1 MFDTIFINLIEG
13 FKIILQ
19 VKYLMYALFG
29 SLLGTIVGVLPGIG
43 SAGALA
49 MMLPIIL
56 VLDPLGSV
64 FMLAATYTGVMYGGS
79 TASILLR
86 VPGDTSAVIACLD
99 GHEMA
104 KQGNAGAAL
113 CIAAIG
119 SYIAG
124 TIAVVGLMILGPFVA
139 DLALKFSAPE
149 YLALYIFA
157 VTAVCSLVGNSMVKA
172 LLAMVFGLMIST
184 IGEDFMGVKRFTMG
198 VTELWDGIQFLS
210 VTLGLFAI
218 SEVIINAENIL
229 SNEKREVLK
238 HRVFIKLKE
247 IIYSFWSI
255 IRGGFIGFIIGVLP
269 GAGAGIA
276 SFVSYS
282 TERQISKNPENF
294 GKGEIKGVAG
304 PESANNAASAGAF
317 VPMLALG
324 VPGSATTAVMLGAFL
339 MLDIQAGPM
348 LFLERPDVVW
358 GLVAA
363 LYVGNIFLLILN
375 LPLISLF
382 VRILYIPMAI
392 LLPIIT
398 VICMLGIYSSD
409 QLTLSLYL
417 MCMFGIIG
425 YFMRLND
432 YPLAPVILGVVL
444 GTRMEESFRQT
455 MIMNQGNFFQILDR
469 PIVLIFFGLA
479 IISILIPVMFNKI
492 KLDASDVD

>member
-124 TIAVVGLMILGPFVA
+124 TIAVVGF
-139 DLALKFSAPE
+139 
-149 YLALYIFA
+149 
-157 VTAVCSLVGNSMVKA
+157 
-172 LLAMVFGLMIST
+172 
-184 IGEDFMGVKRFTMG
+184 KRFTMG

-398 VICMLGIYSSD
+398 IICMLGIYSSD

>member
-1 MFDTIFINLIEG
+1 MFDVIFSNLIDG
-13 FKIILQ
+13 FKLVLD
-19 VKYLMYALFG
+19 VKYLTYALFG
-29 SLLGTIVGVLPGIG
+29 SFLGTVVGVLPGIG

-157 VTAVCSLVGNSMVKA
+157 ITAVCSLVGNSMIKS
-172 LLAMVFGLMIST
+172 LLAMTFGLMIST
-184 IGEDFMGVKRFTMG
+184 IGEDIMGVRRFTMG
-198 VTELWDGIQFLS
+198 SVLLWDGVQFLS

-218 SEVIINAENIL
+218 SEVIINSESII
-229 SNEKREVLK
+229 SKEKREVLK

-247 IIYSFWSI
+247 ITYSFWSI
-255 IRGGFIGFIIGVLP
+255 IRGGVIGFIIGVLP

-282 TERQISKNPENF
+282 TER
-294 GKGEIKGVAG
+294 
-304 PESANNAASAGAF
+304 
-317 VPMLALG
+317 L
-324 VPGSATTAVMLGAFL
+324 
-339 MLDIQAGPM
+339 
-348 LFLERPDVVW
+348 
-358 GLVAA
+358 
-363 LYVGNIFLLILN
+363 
-375 LPLISLF
+375 
-382 VRILYIPMAI
+382 VRILKI
-392 LLPIIT
+392 LVKVKLKVLQDPSQQIMQR
-398 VICMLGIYSSD
+398 VLE
-409 QLTLSLYL
+409 
-417 MCMFGIIG
+417 
-425 YFMRLND
+425 RLF
-432 YPLAPVILGVVL
+432 LCLH
-444 GTRMEESFRQT
+444 
-455 MIMNQGNFFQILDR
+455 
-469 PIVLIFFGLA
+469 
-479 IISILIPVMFNKI
+479 
-492 KLDASDVD
+492 

>member
-1 MFDTIFINLIEG
+1 
-13 FKIILQ
+13 
-19 VKYLMYALFG
+19 
-29 SLLGTIVGVLPGIG
+29 
-43 SAGALA
+43 
-49 MMLPIIL
+49 
-56 VLDPLGSV
+56 
-64 FMLAATYTGVMYGGS
+64 
-79 TASILLR
+79 
-86 VPGDTSAVIACLD
+86 
-99 GHEMA
+99 
-104 KQGNAGAAL
+104 
-113 CIAAIG
+113 
-119 SYIAG
+119 
-124 TIAVVGLMILGPFVA
+124 
-139 DLALKFSAPE
+139 
-149 YLALYIFA
+149 
-157 VTAVCSLVGNSMVKA
+157 MVKA

-184 IGEDFMGVKRFTMG
+184 IGEDFMGVKRFTLG
-198 VTELWDGIQFLS
+198 ITELWDGIQFLS

-218 SEVIINAENIL
+218 SEVIINSENIL
-229 SNEKREVLK
+229 SNQKREVLK

-255 IRGGFIGFIIGVLP
+255 IRGGFIGFVIGVLP

-348 LFLERPDVVW
+348 LFIERPDVVW

-398 VICMLGIYSSD
+398 IICMLGIYSSD
-409 QLTLSLYL
+409 QLTLSLFL
-417 MCMFGIIG
+417 MCLFGIIG
-425 YFMRLND
+425 YFMRSCD

-455 MIMNQGNFFQILDR
+455 MIMNQGNFFQIFDR

-479 IISILIPVMFNKI
+479 IFSILIPLMFNKI